1 MRSVFLFLC
10 LLFFSLNMFSQ
21 ARELEEEG
29 YKTLYVIVI
38 TKDGKVNHV
47 VKEGAQIST
56 KIDGRTVNGRW
67 YFKAFPDVVSVVGKD
82 KEILTQIELNNEE
95 PLKIVTPQPKSG
107 PSIGIGVGP
116 VSVSNFGSGFQSFNM
131 SKYKAEIVERLET
144 NEEKL
149 KREYYEKKEEERKA
163 KEAAKAAKKAA
174 RKNK

>member
-1 MRSVFLFLC
+1 MKNIFLFFVIS
-10 LLFFSLNMFSQ
+10 FFSLNIFSQ
-21 ARELEEEG
+21 ARETDD
-29 YKTLYVIVI
+29 YKTLYTILI
-38 TKDGKVNHV
+38 IKDGKVNHV

-67 YFKAFPDVVSVVGKD
+67 FFKAFPDVVVIVGKD
-82 KEILTQIELNNEE
+82 KEILTQIELNKEE

-116 VSVSNFGSGFQSFNM
+116 VSVSNFGPGFQSFNM
-131 SKYKAEIVERLET
+131 TKYKAEIVERLET
-144 NEEKL
+144 KEEKL
-149 KREYYEKKEEERKA
+149 SREYYEKKEREREE